1 MLKNNVIGKIES
13 LLAYKSDHHIAV
25 SRRQGMGPVE
35 RVGNVKNLIAQILLH
50 DPAGK
55 SDRINGAYEEVGTE
69 LLAWYQSYH
78 VHGDDWGIF
87 FDVEKMSQ
95 FISLNSFGED
105 PSIVLQILF
114 HERYHFLVEYLCAS
128 ISYGEA
134 VGHQYPDSKIGNS
147 IYEVFRKAKHLKG
160 QGHGGFF
167 EIDEAM
173 ANAYSLIQNYKSSA
187 FTPSITPAQLQ
198 KQLCSLCD
206 LGGPGYQDYPK
217 VSAGNLLSV
226 RSQTKAPSEKVF
238 VNSFATLRWHL
249 TSPAN
254 LGFQDFALGP
264 YLNGSGLLAK
274 RMLLPKAI
282 LERVPIY
289 LVFPNPR
296 AKSGNLLHL
305 RTQRAPIKVDVSDKF
320 QKSLNKLAKKQ
331 GWIRSA
337 WNLVVHQLAAQT
349 YNPQFLKQWPQGG
362 KDIWSIRV
370 SNNRSPAYRAHL
382 LKQASGQPWLAVEI
396 GDHKKMGHG

>member
-1 MLKNNVIGKIES
+1 MRKNNVIGKIES
-13 LLAYKSDHHIAV
+13 LLAHKSDHQIAAPKYN
-25 SRRQGMGPVE
+25 GTGPVE
-35 RVGNVKNLIAQILLH
+35 RVGNVQNLIAQILLH
-50 DPAGK
+50 EPAEK
-55 SDRINGAYEEVGTE
+55 NDQIKEAYKEAGTE
-69 LLAWYQSYH
+69 SLAWYQSYH
-78 VHGDDWGIF
+78 DYGDDWGIF

-105 PSIVLQILF
+105 PSIVLQTLF

-134 VGHQYPDSKIGNS
+134 VGHLYPDMIGNR
-147 IYEVFRKAKHLKG
+147 IYEVFRKAKHGRG
-160 QGHGGFF
+160 QGHRDFF

-187 FTPSITPAQLQ
+187 FTPQITPAQLQ
-198 KQLCSLCD
+198 IQLCSLCD
-206 LGGPGYQDYPK
+206 LGPPGYRDYPK
-217 VSAGNLLSV
+217 VSAGNLLS
-226 RSQTKAPSEKVF
+226 RWSPTKAPSEKVF
-238 VNSFATLRWHL
+238 VNSFAILRWHL
-249 TSPAN
+249 TDPDN
-254 LGFQDFALGP
+254 LGFQNFALGP
-264 YLNGSGLLAK
+264 YLNGGGLLAK
-274 RMLLPKAI
+274 RMLLSKPI
-282 LERVPIY
+282 LERVPMY
-289 LVFPNPR
+289 LVFPKLGANG
-296 AKSGNLLHL
+296 GNLLHL

-331 GWIRSA
+331 EWIRSA

-362 KDIWSIRV
+362 KDMWSIRV

-382 LKQASGQPWLAVEI
+382 LKQAHGEPWLAIEI